1 MHNLGCA
8 FAVGGASR
16 YVLALTLLRPLD
28 NGVAPFCVCI
38 RCWRIDQ
45 QNLCVQDFTL
55 EQGIAGD
62 THLGGK
68 DFASLVV
75 DFGTQDFS
83 LEMKA
88 TAGAKDNI
96 E

>member
-1 MHNLGCA
+1 M
-8 FAVGGASR
+8 
-16 YVLALTLLRPLD
+16 
-28 NGVAPFCVCI
+28 
-38 RCWRIDQ
+38 
-45 QNLCVQDFTL
+45 QDFTF

-68 DFASLVV
+68 GFSSLVV